1 MLINEGE
8 THCTIIVYRIDKLTN
23 CLSKMKK
30 FVVLL
35 VLSAFALSS
44 FAQGEVTVAPEK
56 NVLKVNT
63 LALIVGTGS
72 IFYEREV
79 SDFAAAQMGVGYMS
93 YNLGDT
99 KFRGLILTPECK
111 FYIRN
116 NAIDG
121 FYVSPYLRYS
131 QYGYESDEGENEGKF
146 SSVGGGV
153 AFGRQWIF
161 KKGFVIDFFF
171 GGHYTDGSVDIQQ
184 GGEPEDVTKI
194 EGFKTRVGLAV
205 GFAF

>member
-1 MLINEGE
+1 M
-8 THCTIIVYRIDKLTN
+8 
-23 CLSKMKK
+23 MKK
-30 FVVLL
+30 VVILL
-35 VLSAFALSS
+35 LFSAFALNS
-44 FAQGEVTVAPEK
+44 FAQSEVTVAPEK

-63 LALIVGTGS
+63 LSLLVGTGS
-72 IFYEREV
+72 IFYEREISDLV
-79 SDFAAAQMGVGYMS
+79 SAQMGVGYMG
-93 YNLGDT
+93 YTLGKT
-99 KFRGLILTPECK
+99 KFSGLILTPECK

-121 FYVSPYLRYS
+121 FYFAPYLRYNKF
-131 QYGYESDEGENEGKF
+131 GYESKEGDNEGQY
-146 SSVGGGV
+146 SSYGGGL

-171 GGHYTDGSVDIQQ
+171 GGHYTDGSIDIKS

-194 EGFKTRVGLAV
+194 EGLKVRVGLAL